1 MFAHDRVLPTHGASQ
16 LRISGL
22 PTARGA
28 GAAAAG
34 PSPHLFPRL
43 GDLFSIEA
51 SFVLFLFAGRYKTL
65 PELRGFPI
73 DFTLLFFAAT
83 LCLMVWAIVSG
94 RIKPL
99 PLSLPVVLMISFSA
113 LAAVS
118 LFLSSIDQ
126 RNVDKI
132 LRFLLL
138 TSASFFAA
146 YIFALDRT
154 RREPSL

>member
-22 PTARGA
+22 PT
-28 GAAAAG
+28 AAAG

-83 LCLMVWAIVSG
+83 LCLMVWAVVSG
-94 RIKPL
+94 RITPL

-113 LAAVS
+113 LTAAS
-118 LFLSSIDQ
+118 LFWSSIDQ

-132 LRFLLL
+132 LR
-138 TSASFFAA
+138 
-146 YIFALDRT
+146 
-154 RREPSL
+154 